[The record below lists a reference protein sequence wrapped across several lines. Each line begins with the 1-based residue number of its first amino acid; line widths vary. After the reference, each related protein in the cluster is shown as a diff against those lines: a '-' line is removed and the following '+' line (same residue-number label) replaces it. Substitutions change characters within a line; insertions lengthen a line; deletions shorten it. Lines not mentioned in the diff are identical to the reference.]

1 MIEYL
6 PLVLTG
12 IGIIVAIIYYTLT
25 LRNSNKT
32 QQLQLETRQAQLFL
46 NIYNHWNTP
55 EYWKN
60 YWTVIDRE
68 WTNYDDY
75 LSKYG
80 RQVDLEGNAQAATL
94 FAFYEGL
101 GVLVKRKLIDPHFVD
116 DLLGAT
122 IINYWEKT
130 REIYMEMRVRQNY
143 PQIGIM
149 IEYLYDVI
157 KPIADAENIELL
169 RKQTN
174 Q

>member
-1 MIEYL
+1 M
-6 PLVLTG
+6 
-12 IGIIVAIIYYTLT
+12 
-25 LRNSNKT
+25 
-32 QQLQLETRQAQLFL
+32 
-46 NIYNHWNTP
+46 
-55 EYWKN
+55 
-60 YWTVIDRE
+60 
-68 WTNYDDY
+68 
-75 LSKYG
+75 
-80 RQVDLEGNAQAATL
+80 
-94 FAFYEGL
+94 
-101 GVLVKRKLIDPHFVD
+101 
-116 DLLGAT
+116 GAT